1 MVMKKKVIVIILA
14 GVVICLAVSRLAVSV
29 GERGRSYEIQPM
41 VTLPEYGGEA
51 GRTIDAYERLMERYM
66 DLAETRIS
74 ECNESRQKLDS
85 IDSKIDRISERLAK
99 IEKAMGIDPN
109 GNIETQTTKAK
120 DVSGKIKS
128 K

>member
-1 MVMKKKVIVIILA
+1 MEKRRKVLIILA
-14 GVVICLAVSRLAVSV
+14 GVVICLAGGQLAVSIAD
-29 GERGRSYEIQPM
+29 RGNRYQIEPAI
-41 VTLPEYGGEA
+41 TLPEYGGEA

-85 IDSKIDRISERLAK
+85 IDSKLDRISERLAR

-109 GNIETQTTKAK
+109 GNIEAQSTKMK
-120 DVSGKIKS
+120 DVSRKINS